1 METGKNH
8 EIRLEGGY
16 KEQLAQAFEHLFPQ
30 ESRERSLEEQ
40 RALQEASEKRE
51 IAVMDRDLLEVALEY
66 RADLTGLQ
74 SENACYRVIERG
86 WQSND
91 EEYEERR
98 VEEYDEVFSLPV
110 RNHFSEER
118 LPHGY
123 GYKGG
128 AARALL
134 LRTLGIDST
143 YQPRDI
149 DIVRLT
155 WENPDD
161 TQDAEVAQHWMSEA
175 TENASKIEVIS
186 DRDDYFT
193 KRDLRMNEILATDD
207 YIQCTKSA
215 LLDIMRHVIRPTKYE
230 LSRWHENLGP
240 KMLAKILRF
249 YAEAIHRYD
258 EAYMGNLED
267 WRFEEAF
274 ITPFWLA
281 LQLDKA
287 CEISS
292 DVAWRYVEELIA
304 RRQLPKY
311 MSTIEEAAKYLIEF
325 TYNFSYRHAPTEQFV
340 MEDHW
345 AQIDEDR
352 KKSRRGSVRGM
363 REDLEGDD
371 DADSRDKQRKAQRQI
386 KQKAKETAIDKAEI

>member
-193 KRDLRMNEILATDD
+193 KRYLRMNEILATDD

-249 YAEAIHRYD
+249 YAEAIHSYD

-281 LQLDKA
+281 LQLDKE
-287 CEISS
+287 CGIS
-292 DVAWRYVEELIA
+292 
-304 RRQLPKY
+304 
-311 MSTIEEAAKYLIEF
+311 
-325 TYNFSYRHAPTEQFV
+325 
-340 MEDHW
+340 
-345 AQIDEDR
+345 
-352 KKSRRGSVRGM
+352 
-363 REDLEGDD
+363 
-371 DADSRDKQRKAQRQI
+371 
-386 KQKAKETAIDKAEI
+386 